1 MSITDYDRTIKP
13 HLNAAQEYAYRAGR
27 EISRLPARPDF
38 FTLTQ
43 DQLEEARKSLEGAL
57 ATIIAAQ
64 AEYEAKPLET
74 ENV

>member
-1 MSITDYDRTIKP
+1 MNGMQLYDRDIKP
-13 HLNAAQEYAYRAGR
+13 HLTAAQEYAYRTQR

-43 DQLEEARKSLEGAL
+43 DELVHARKALEDTL

-64 AEYEAKPLET
+64 SEYETKPIDQ
-74 ENV
+74 